1 MGCVLREGSNREI
14 FYSSDN
20 VGDTGIESR
29 SGY

>member
-1 MGCVLREGSNREI
+1 MKCVIHEGSNRDI